1 MYDNI
6 YACQVTHLGSLYYS
20 HGLIISLQDKKEDE
34 KAGIKSMAVR
44 LGEAIRPA
52 LSLFD
57 ATFFACLSWAGYLN
71 GQCVPYYVMSVLAP
85 FLLCLWHIWSF
96 DQNDSQDSWKT
107 FTVRLM
113 VT

>member
-6 YACQVTHLGSLYYS
+6 YACQVTHLGSLHYS
-20 HGLIISLQDKKEDE
+20 HGLIVSLQDKKEDE

-71 GQCVPYYVMSVLAP
+71 GQCVPYYVMGVLAP

-96 DQNDSQDSWKT
+96 DQNDPQDSWKT
-107 FTVRLM
+107 FTVRLI